1 MAFEFYV
8 LTKKIPP
15 TTDHINHEIIYFWF
29 PTGNQKFSKT
39 LVDTSYPT
47 IPHIKQQ
54 KKKFVAVVPFFPS
67 SNINMV
73 KPIIAPSILAAD
85 FANLGCN
92 CKRVVDTG
100 DVEWLHLDVMDGHF
114 VPNISLGPP
123 IISSLRKQF
132 PREGDK
138 PIVFDCHMMVSE
150 PDEWIEEI
158 AKAGGDSYTF
168 HFEATKDPARVIKKI
183 KEHGLKAAMAIKPK
197 TPVEEVFP
205 YAEDLDMVLVMT
217 VEPGFGGQKFMP
229 DMMPKVETLR
239 EKYPNLD
246 VQVDGGLGKDTIQ
259 PAADAGANVIVA
271 GTSVFKP
278 EDPKP
283 VVQHLKQTVAD
294 AIQARNK

>member
-1 MAFEFYV
+1 
-8 LTKKIPP
+8 
-15 TTDHINHEIIYFWF
+15 
-29 PTGNQKFSKT
+29 
-39 LVDTSYPT
+39 
-47 IPHIKQQ
+47 
-54 KKKFVAVVPFFPS
+54 
-67 SNINMV
+67 MV

-239 EKYPNLD
+239 KKYPTWMFKLMAD
-246 VQVDGGLGKDTIQ
+246 WGRIQFSLLQMLVQMSLLLGPRCLNQKT
-259 PAADAGANVIVA
+259 
-271 GTSVFKP
+271 
-278 EDPKP
+278 
-283 VVQHLKQTVAD
+283 
-294 AIQARNK
+294 RNQLSNI